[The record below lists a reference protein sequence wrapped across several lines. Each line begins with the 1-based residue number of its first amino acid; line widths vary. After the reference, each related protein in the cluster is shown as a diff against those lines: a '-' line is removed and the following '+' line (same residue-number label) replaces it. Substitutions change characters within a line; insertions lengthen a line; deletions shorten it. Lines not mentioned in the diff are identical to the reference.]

1 MSEYRKLKLKS
12 LIHRDHPPAYVIS
25 NPASLGVKII
35 SKQLSDRTVGKMC
48 HQHCES
54 PVSAPEKFELIEK
67 VCQND
72 LDTVVVKT
80 IRFWG
85 LSDLAPFLDE
95 KYDLD
100 FKTIVLVR
108 DPRSTYHSR

>member
-1 MSEYRKLKLKS
+1 
-12 LIHRDHPPAYVIS
+12 
-25 NPASLGVKII
+25 
-35 SKQLSDRTVGKMC
+35 MC

-72 LDTVVVKT
+72 LNTVVVKT